1 MGGATSF
8 LIPDTSHTLLKFF
21 ITSPATPSL
30 LLLPPS
36 TCLPRDYLR
45 RQEQH
50 ISQLKITPP
59 DLCSVPSNDVVAV
72 VAAVATSLWPLST
85 SDSPS
90 KFHFG
95 GGITVIQDEDN
106 LAGLNLVVAERTR
119 GTRACTWA
127 IASKPRDPRTWLDKP
142 WKKPKSHW
150 RSNQN

>member
-1 MGGATSF
+1 MSKNTRTTSV
-8 LIPDTSHTLLKFF
+8 ISD
-21 ITSPATPSL
+21 
-30 LLLPPS
+30 
-36 TCLPRDYLR
+36 LR
-45 RQEQH
+45 Q
-50 ISQLKITPP
+50 KN
-59 DLCSVPSNDVVAV
+59 LCSVPSNDVVAV

-90 KFHFG
+90 KFHF